1 MASCVSIL
9 HLKALSNFALRANLE
24 INSLFFSLGTN
35 LWLMYRLSSSLRKPS
50 SISMKTA
57 FSEVGAIEGFEEMV
71 VYDEKRWVSP
81 LEIIGLDESSEWGI
95 FFFFENEERTPIK
108 AFLIA
113 RNMNIHSVIGIFF
126 FWDAGCAQE
135 KTRRGGKR
143 LFKVIGGKE
152 LPTGCG
158 SVSSNNDGV

>member
-1 MASCVSIL
+1 
-9 HLKALSNFALRANLE
+9 
-24 INSLFFSLGTN
+24 
-35 LWLMYRLSSSLRKPS
+35 
-50 SISMKTA
+50 
-57 FSEVGAIEGFEEMV
+57 MV

-126 FWDAGCAQE
+126 FEMLDALR
-135 KTRRGGKR
+135 KKRGE
-143 LFKVIGGKE
+143 GGN
-152 LPTGCG
+152 G
-158 SVSSNNDGV
+158 SLK

>member
-1 MASCVSIL
+1 VSIL

-81 LEIIGLDESSEWGI
+81 LEIIGLDESSE
-95 FFFFENEERTPIK
+95 
-108 AFLIA
+108 
-113 RNMNIHSVIGIFF
+113 
-126 FWDAGCAQE
+126 
-135 KTRRGGKR
+135 
-143 LFKVIGGKE
+143 
-152 LPTGCG
+152 
-158 SVSSNNDGV
+158 